1 MRGGLGLDTNLLLYA
16 LNAAASEH
24 PAAVTFL
31 KSQMDSTDVFLSE
44 LVLVE
49 LYVLLRNP
57 AVLRTPLSAQEAVEV
72 IDRYRRHPR
81 WRIVDH
87 PTGVM
92 DAVWTQAAEPTFA
105 LRRIFDLRLAI
116 GLQRHGVT
124 RFATRNV
131 SDFQALGFAQVFDPL
146 DMRK

>member
-49 LYVLLRNP
+49 L
-57 AVLRTPLSAQEAVEV
+57 
-72 IDRYRRHPR
+72 
-81 WRIVDH
+81 
-87 PTGVM
+87 
-92 DAVWTQAAEPTFA
+92 
-105 LRRIFDLRLAI
+105 
-116 GLQRHGVT
+116 
-124 RFATRNV
+124 
-131 SDFQALGFAQVFDPL
+131 
-146 DMRK
+146 